1 MSRGRTVNS
10 VFPSDKCL
18 TRRRP
23 RTFDSSAARAVRLS
37 GSRVPHANADWV
49 AVFELGFGIS
59 ARKLVVEN
67 KKKRMARNILA
78 RHFIFLL

>member
-1 MSRGRTVNS
+1 
-10 VFPSDKCL
+10 L
-18 TRRRP
+18 
-23 RTFDSSAARAVRLS
+23 
-37 GSRVPHANADWV
+37 V

-67 KKKRMARNILA
+67 KEKKRMARNILA